1 MRDELQT
8 NYEALRDCSKT
19 QFVDVIVDLVV
30 SSCAASGFTVKDENK
45 QKYRDVVYAWLEE
58 PSQLFIRKDKLC

>member
-19 QFVDVIVDLVV
+19 QFTDVMVDLIV
-30 SSCAASGFTVKDENK
+30 SSCEASGFTISEENK
-45 QKYRDVVYAWLEE
+45 TKYRDKVFAWLDS
-58 PSQLFIRKDKLC
+58 PSALFIRKDKLC

>member
-19 QFVDVIVDLVV
+19 QFTDVIVDLIV
-30 SSCAASGFTVKDENK
+30 SSCESSGFTISEENK
-45 QKYRDVVYAWLEE
+45 TKYRDKVFAWLDS
-58 PSQLFIRKDKLC
+58 PSALFIRKDKLC